1 MPQTSHAAHTAAR
14 GESAGNRGEE
24 DFGRCRF
31 RMVESGIIQGVE
43 VMNIGE
49 IKPVKGRLQGHIA
62 TRTIDLPMVGLRP
75 VQRMHERA
83 PVFEVVA
90 LNVGR
95 RWVQVGA
102 LWEATA
108 KKTGESF
115 LQGSID
121 DPSLHEPLPI
131 ALFGTDAEGYRVAWR
146 RPEMRDDFGAAQDSP
161 ERPTEGKGTGGG
173 FGESTAGANGA
184 LMMHSDYDEQF
195 PN

>member
-1 MPQTSHAAHTAAR
+1 M
-14 GESAGNRGEE
+14 
-24 DFGRCRF
+24 CRF

-49 IKPVKGRLQGHIA
+49 IKPVNGRLQGHIA
-62 TRTIDLPMVGLRP
+62 TRTIDLPKVGLRP
-75 VQRMHERA
+75 VQSMHERA

-90 LNVGR
+90 LNVGH

-108 KKTGESF
+108 NKTGESF

-121 DPSLHEPLPI
+121 DPSLAEPLPI

-146 RPEMRDDFGAAQDSP
+146 RREMRDDFGGARQNAG
-161 ERPTEGKGTGGG
+161 RPTGVDGAGGG
-173 FGESTAGANGA
+173 FGESTADADGS
-184 LMMHSDYDEQF
+184 LMTQSDLDDEI
-195 PN
+195 PY